1 MEHRVDL
8 ALAFALDTVTAALAS
23 DAVRAVIVVTHEP
36 EALRT
41 LTELG
46 ALVVSDEPDAGLNP
60 ALVHGAT
67 VAARAHPGTAV
78 GALSADLP
86 ALRPD
91 ELSAALAAAMD
102 VGTAFVR
109 DAQGSGTTTLLAR
122 RAGDF
127 APAFGPESAAAHL
140 RGGAV
145 ELHGDAF
152 PSLRQDVDTAADL
165 EQALAWAWVRTP
177 RPSPADF
184 RRSAPDRPRVD
195 RIRAVQATVRSF
207 SSATRAGTVLF
218 DDGVELPYD
227 AAAFDASRLRLLR
240 VGQRVRLRVEGEG
253 ADDAHHLSHGGHAA
267 RPALIG
273 IRGHRT
279 CEDPAT

>member
-1 MEHRVDL
+1 MPSPPVDQWCLVVPVKRLASAKTRLAEVAGEQRVDL

-23 DAVRAVIVVTHEP
+23 AAVRALIVVTHEP

-60 ALVHGAT
+60 ALLHGAT

-165 EQALAWAWVRTP
+165 EQALAMDVGPHTAAVAGRLPTVGS
-177 RPSPADF
+177 RQTS
-184 RRSAPDRPRVD
+184 RR
-195 RIRAVQATVRSF
+195 
-207 SSATRAGTVLF
+207 
-218 DDGVELPYD
+218 
-227 AAAFDASRLRLLR
+227 
-240 VGQRVRLRVEGEG
+240 
-253 ADDAHHLSHGGHAA
+253 
-267 RPALIG
+267 
-273 IRGHRT
+273 
-279 CEDPAT
+279 